1 MRVIGEALDLLTE
14 LAVACKLETLDS
26 SDGVELRETLDVKS
40 LPLLLL
46 PKSGKST
53 GPSVP

>member
-26 SDGVELRETLDVKS
+26 SDGINLRETLDVVKP
-40 LPLLLL
+40 LPLLL